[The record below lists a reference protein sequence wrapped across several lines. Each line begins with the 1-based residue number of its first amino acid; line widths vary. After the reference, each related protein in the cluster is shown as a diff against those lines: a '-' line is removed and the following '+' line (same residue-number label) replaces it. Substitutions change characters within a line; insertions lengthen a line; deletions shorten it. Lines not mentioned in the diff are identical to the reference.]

1 MGVPEEGRSE
11 RVSGAGTLPPGTW
24 HHPSPAA
31 ASSRTSARPG
41 QTGRQPGPGTA
52 RGHRGHRMGNL
63 PGRLALLGALLL
75 TGEPDHGVLGMGL
88 SCCWGFLSSLSGISE
103 GGDAGSKLG
112 ISIPGAAFWV
122 LPGRILSLSMPC
134 TSVLAVPPGAVS
146 LAGPCV
152 CVSVRSVAVSVSL
165 CVRLCTQ

>member
-1 MGVPEEGRSE
+1 MLAPFPLS
-11 RVSGAGTLPPGTW
+11 TW

-31 ASSRTSARPG
+31 AGSRTSARPG
-41 QTGRQPGPGTA
+41 QAGRQPGPGMA

-63 PGRLALLGALLL
+63 PGWLALLGALLL

-88 SCCWGFLSSLSGISE
+88 SCRWWFLGLLSGIGE
-103 GGDAGSKLG
+103 GGGAGSELG
-112 ISIPGAAFWV
+112 TSIPRAAFWV
-122 LPGRILSLSMPC
+122 LPGRVLSLSMPC

-152 CVSVRSVAVSVSL
+152 CMCVCPQCHYVCVSL
-165 CVRLCTQ
+165 CVPVCTVTLHL